1 MLNFERNLLV
11 DDGIIVADSDESH
24 EYPTQGVNQFLKDLD
39 SKKITVVN
47 GIFLDT
53 ISHNGSLK
61 ELSNKSDI
69 FEQFLFGCRLHRS
82 FRSDT
87 PKKGM
92 AFKGA
97 LRINQGHHRIAL
109 CWFWSRRNYLDLTPW
124 DSFPLKI

>member
-69 FEQFLFGCRLHRS
+69 FEQFLFGCHAGYIDHLDQIPLRRAWLSKALSESIRVTTALHS
-82 FRSDT
+82 VGF
-87 PKKGM
+87 
-92 AFKGA
+92 GA
-97 LRINQGHHRIAL
+97 VETTLI
-109 CWFWSRRNYLDLTPW
+109 
-124 DSFPLKI
+124 